1 MPDCLGGTKRVG
13 GGKFAV
19 QAHADVEIPATG
31 HVKPTSLFMISVA
44 ASGERKSAADGEA
57 LYPVRKR
64 EKALREAYAAEAP
77 EYLKLKAAFDAARKK
92 ALDTK
97 GDDKHA
103 MKGKL
108 DDVGDEPPKPLEPM
122 ITCGEPTFEGMCKI
136 LAAGQPAMGIFSDEG
151 GSFIGARI
159 RL

>member
-13 GGKFAV
+13 GGEVAV

-108 DDVGDEPPKPLEPM
+108 DDVCDGPP
-122 ITCGEPTFEGMCKI
+122 TR
-136 LAAGQPAMGIFSDEG
+136 SN
-151 GSFIGARI
+151 R
-159 RL
+159 